1 MNEAAKTFLECGDLS
16 PLSKAPTSRRT
27 PKLVH
32 SLRQTPARRRR
43 ASRRRMK
50 EGTRKVA
57 FRKSRGEP
65 ARLRVLNGVYTPL
78 NGVYT
83 PLNGVYTPLN
93 GFSTPL
99 NGVCARMNW

>member
-1 MNEAAKTFLECGDLS
+1 
-16 PLSKAPTSRRT
+16 
-27 PKLVH
+27 
-32 SLRQTPARRRR
+32 
-43 ASRRRMK
+43 MK

-83 PLNGVYTPLN
+83 PLNG
-93 GFSTPL
+93 FSTPL